1 MDISTG
7 SVDLTHNLSQIFW
20 IPWSKWLIA
29 LIPVIHGWIH
39 IENSSTKEPFHIVR
53 IHLNWIFWCSQFA
66 RISFCGVFDNLYLII
81 VMSNSFI
88 IIITRTD
95 PSLQTPMYFFL
106 GNFSFLEICYVS
118 VILPRLLTSLYR
130 QDRSISIIACATQMY
145 LFLCLGATECLILTV
160 MAYDRYVA
168 ICNPLLYPVIMN
180 NSFCIQLATGCWVFG
195 VPVHI
200 GFTYWIFSL
209 PFCGSN
215 QLNHFFCDVPP
226 VVSLACGDTL
236 TLEVVIYVI
245 ALLVVTIPFM
255 LILVSYAKIISTIL
269 KLPSATGR
277 AKAFSTCSSHLIIV
291 ALFFG
296 SCIIT
301 YLRPKSSYSAV
312 TDKFLSLFYT
322 VLTPLFN
329 PIIYCLRN
337 KDVMIAL

>member
-1 MDISTG
+1 MYG
-7 SVDLTHNLSQIFW
+7 SILKTPQQKNRSMLLEFILIGFSDVPNLQEFLFVVF
-20 IPWSKWLIA
+20 LIM
-29 LIPVIHGWIH
+29 
-39 IENSSTKEPFHIVR
+39 
-53 IHLNWIFWCSQFA
+53 
-66 RISFCGVFDNLYLII
+66 YLII

-168 ICNPLLYPVIMN
+168 ICNPLLYSVIMN

-236 TLEVVIYVI
+236 MLEVVIYVI
-245 ALLVVTIPFM
+245 ALLVVTVPFM
-255 LILVSYAKIISTIL
+255 LILVSYVKIISTIL

-296 SCIIT
+296 SGIIT

-322 VLTPLFN
+322 VLTPMFN

-337 KDVMIAL
+337 KDVMIALKKFLLRRFIL